1 MFSGLCALV
10 LQPMRAAITYILA
23 VLLANLTA
31 TLFLPFEIAP
41 GTGILVSVG
50 TLVFGITFTQRD
62 RMHARG
68 RPFVYTVIGISAV
81 LNLAMLVS
89 FSQIWG
95 GSVISFFEDRGWIWL
110 QESASMLKD
119 NGWRVFLASFL
130 AIIIAESA
138 DTEVFHYYRNRS
150 WMSRV
155 FRSNAVSIPVDS
167 ILFNLIAFA
176 GSSFF
181 PPLVLL
187 KVILG
192 EILAKYIVGAL
203 YAWVYPKRDP
213 GESPD

>member
-1 MFSGLCALV
+1 MF
-10 LQPMRAAITYILA
+10 AAFLYVLA

-62 RMHARG
+62 RMHRLG
-68 RPFVYTVIGISAV
+68 RPFVYKVIFLSAILNFVMLTSIRYYWGEPLAQYFDARDWTWLKEATV
-81 LNLAMLVS
+81 ML
-89 FSQIWG
+89 
-95 GSVISFFEDRGWIWL
+95 
-110 QESASMLKD
+110 MD
-119 NGWRVFLASFL
+119 NGWRVFCASFL

-138 DTEVFHYYRNRS
+138 DTEIFHHFRDRS
-150 WMSRV
+150 WLVRV
-155 FRSNAVSIPVDS
+155 TRSNAVSIPLDS

-176 GSSFF
+176 GSPFF

-192 EILAKYIVGAL
+192 EIVSKFLVGLL
-203 YAWVYPKRDP
+203 YAVVYPQRKTAA
-213 GESPD
+213 